1 MSIVIIIGLIAFV
14 GLAVDCL
21 IIGGKD
27 PRKWKGGGK
36 HGGDGP
42 GDR

>member
-1 MSIVIIIGLIAFV
+1 MEIAIIVGLVAFV
-14 GLAVDCL
+14 GLAVDRWMM
-21 IIGGKD
+21 K
-27 PRKWKGGGK
+27 KGGGK

>member
-1 MSIVIIIGLIAFV
+1 MHIVILIILAALV

-27 PRKWKGGGK
+27 PRKWRGGGK